1 LSASQ
6 ERSIATLSGSIAPKT
21 IVQNNPFATDGAEIC
36 PDINEL
42 PPEQY
47 HTLCEMKKAIL
58 ILIILAGSICGYTQ
72 KTDNKPVTT
81 SFWVAGVCGMCEQTI
96 EAALDAKGVIKADFS
111 LSNNLLTV
119 TYKPKKISEQQLHVL
134 LNEAG
139 YDTEKST
146 CTDEQYARVHGCCK
160 YRELEKH

>member
-1 LSASQ
+1 
-6 ERSIATLSGSIAPKT
+6 
-21 IVQNNPFATDGAEIC
+21 
-36 PDINEL
+36 
-42 PPEQY
+42 
-47 HTLCEMKKAIL
+47 MKQAIL
-58 ILIILAGSICGYTQ
+58 LLIILAGSICGYTQ

-96 EAALDAKGVIKADFS
+96 EATLDTKGVIKADFS

>member
-1 LSASQ
+1 
-6 ERSIATLSGSIAPKT
+6 
-21 IVQNNPFATDGAEIC
+21 
-36 PDINEL
+36 
-42 PPEQY
+42 
-47 HTLCEMKKAIL
+47 MKKAFIL
-58 ILIILAGSICGYTQ
+58 LLTLTISVSAFSQ
-72 KTDNKPVTT
+72 KTSNKPIT
-81 SFWVAGVCGMCEQTI
+81 STFWVAGVCGMCEQTI
-96 EAALDAKGVIKADFS
+96 ETALDAKGILKADFQ

-119 TYKPKKISEQQLHVL
+119 TYKPTKITEAQIHNL

>member
-1 LSASQ
+1 
-6 ERSIATLSGSIAPKT
+6 
-21 IVQNNPFATDGAEIC
+21 
-36 PDINEL
+36 
-42 PPEQY
+42 
-47 HTLCEMKKAIL
+47 MKKAIL
-58 ILIILAGSICGYTQ
+58 LLIILAGSICGYTQ
-72 KTDNKPVTT
+72 KADNKPVTT

-96 EAALDAKGVIKADFS
+96 EATLDTKGIIKADFS

-139 YDTEKST
+139 YDTEKRT